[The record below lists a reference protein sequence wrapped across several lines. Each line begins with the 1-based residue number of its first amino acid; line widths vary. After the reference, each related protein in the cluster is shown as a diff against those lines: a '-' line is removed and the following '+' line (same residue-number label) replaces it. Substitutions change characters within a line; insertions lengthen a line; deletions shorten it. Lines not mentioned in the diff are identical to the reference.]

1 MKSVRRRLILLHRIP
16 SVTRRMIYKL
26 EQFDD
31 SLLSLFSF
39 TPSEISQF
47 FSISIKEA
55 TLIYQQ
61 IRNVEIKS
69 ILNEDE
75 KLCHIVTK
83 YGKEYPP
90 LLKNIHDA
98 PLVLY
103 ALGDL
108 SLVHHSP
115 SISVIG
121 TRKPTLDAPR
131 KIRHIIGPLLDKDWL
146 IVSGLAYGID
156 SLAHQLTLQYKR
168 KTISI
173 LGSGFY
179 HIYPKQNISL
189 FKQIVKKGL
198 VLTEYPPNTP
208 PKRHHFPE
216 RNRIISGITKATL
229 VIEATEKSGTLIT
242 VDQALEQGKDVYA
255 VPGAPFIPETVGCHK
270 MIQDG
275 AKLVRC
281 AEDILEEWKY
291 SREGFI

>member
-1 MKSVRRRLILLHRIP
+1 MKDIRKRLIFLHRTP
-16 SVTRRMIYKL
+16 YVTRRMIYKL
-26 EQFDD
+26 KRFDKT
-31 SLLSLFSF
+31 LLSLFSF

-47 FSISIKEA
+47 FSIPINKA
-55 TLIYQQ
+55 TVIYQN
-61 IRNVEIKS
+61 IRDIQMKT

-75 KLCHIVTK
+75 KLCRIVTK
-83 YGKEYPP
+83 YDKGYPP
-90 LLKNIHDA
+90 LLKNIYDA

-108 SLVHHSP
+108 SLVNHLP

-121 TRKPTLDAPR
+121 TRKPSSDAP
-131 KIRHIIGPLLDKDWL
+131 KKLKHIVGPLLDKDWL

-198 VLTEYPPNTP
+198 VLTEYPPNVP
-208 PKRHHFPE
+208 PKRYHFPE
-216 RNRIISGITKATL
+216 RNRIISGITNATL

-242 VDQALEQGKDVYA
+242 VDQALEQGREVYA
-255 VPGAPFIPETVGCHK
+255 VPGSPYLPETVGCHR

-281 AEDILEEWKY
+281 AEDILEEWEY
-291 SREGFI
+291 S